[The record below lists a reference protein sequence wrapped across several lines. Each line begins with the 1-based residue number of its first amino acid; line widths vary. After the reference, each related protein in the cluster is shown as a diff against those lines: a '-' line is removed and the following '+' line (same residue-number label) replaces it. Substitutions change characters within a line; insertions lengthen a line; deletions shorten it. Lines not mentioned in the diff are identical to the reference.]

1 MSTYSLSDG
10 LASGA
15 PRLSRAPWLTSWVRD
30 SGVGIL
36 ASVAWIAFGLSCL
49 WWEDI
54 GDWSRTHSLGIAAL
68 VIAAIALFGTVGA
81 DYLGLTGRAL
91 RQRAP
96 WLVVLGV
103 VLTLWEVATAKFAWL
118 PLPFFPPPQSI
129 IEVYTDD
136 LPKLLDSVFASVKLQ
151 LGGYLIGATVGFLT
165 GVSIGWSRAVGYW
178 VHPVLRFIG
187 PLPATAW
194 LPIAFFTFPSSWS
207 ASTFLIALAT
217 GFPVTVLTWSGVA
230 SVSNA
235 YYDVARTLGAKPS
248 FLVLKVAIPA
258 AFAARFRRPVHGAR
272 LVLCR
277 ARRRRDDR
285 CQGRPRLVPAMGAGL
300 GRLRQY
306 VCGAD
311 RDVIAL
317 LRRDHAAVC
326 DPRSPAG
333 LAEGD
338 REMVAATALAEID
351 AHSAAGA
358 ALDIEQVSHAFDIDG
373 AELPVLSDVSIS
385 VEPGEFVALLGPSGC
400 GKSTLLRLVA
410 GLDKPRSGTLREDEA
425 RITRPHPSRVVVFQD
440 PTLFPWRTVW
450 DNVALGLEAQGIL
463 KSQRHRVDAALDL
476 VGLSSFRNA
485 YPHQLS
491 GGMAQRVALARALVN
506 DPKILILDEPL
517 GKLDSLTRITMQAE
531 LVSLWQRKGFTTLL
545 VTHDAEEALVL
556 ANRVIVFSDRPARV
570 KADIRVDRPYPRHR
584 GDPYLADLRRQI
596 LGLLGLDA
604 TW

>member
-30 SGVGIL
+30 SGAGIL

-49 WWEDI
+49 WWEDV
-54 GDWSRTHSLGIAAL
+54 GDWSRTHSLGIAAF

-81 DYLGLTGRAL
+81 DYLGSTGRAL

-207 ASTFLIALAT
+207 ASSFLIALAT

-258 AFAARFRRPVHGAR
+258 ALPRVFVGLFMGLGSSFAV
-272 LVLCR
+272 LVV
-277 ARRRRDDR
+277 AEMI
-285 CQGRPRLVPAMGAGL
+285 GVKAGL
-300 GRLRQY
+300 GWYLQWAQ
-306 VCGAD
+306 GW
-311 RDVIAL
+311 
-317 LRRDHAAVC
+317 AAY
-326 DPRSPAG
+326 AN
-333 LAEGD
+333 
-338 REMVAATALAEID
+338 MY
-351 AHSAAGA
+351 A
-358 ALDIEQVSHAFDIDG
+358 ALIVMSLLCSG
-373 AELPVLSDVSIS
+373 AI
-385 VEPGEFVALLGPSGC
+385 
-400 GKSTLLRLVA
+400 TLLFAIR
-410 GLDKPRSGTLREDEA
+410 DR
-425 RITRPHPSRVVVFQD
+425 
-440 PTLFPWRTVW
+440 
-450 DNVALGLEAQGIL
+450 
-463 KSQRHRVDAALDL
+463 
-476 VGLSSFRNA
+476 
-485 YPHQLS
+485 
-491 GGMAQRVALARALVN
+491 
-506 DPKILILDEPL
+506 
-517 GKLDSLTRITMQAE
+517 
-531 LVSLWQRKGFTTLL
+531 LL
-545 VTHDAEEALVL
+545 VWQKGT
-556 ANRVIVFSDRPARV
+556 V
-570 KADIRVDRPYPRHR
+570 K
-584 GDPYLADLRRQI
+584 
-596 LGLLGLDA
+596 
-604 TW
+604 W